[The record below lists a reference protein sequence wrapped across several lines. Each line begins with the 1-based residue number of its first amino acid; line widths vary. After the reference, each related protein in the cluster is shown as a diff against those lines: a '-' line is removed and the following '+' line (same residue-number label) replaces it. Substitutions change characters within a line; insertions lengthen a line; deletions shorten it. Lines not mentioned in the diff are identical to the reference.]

1 MVVVAVI
8 SEDQISF
15 LSLSQQSQ
23 STERNRKHCGLAGLI
38 LSLCV
43 TKVLAKVFCAFVGCL
58 SVDNEWSSF
67 PCCSINVVKQRTMI
81 TVHYTNPFEWLLF
94 QDNWVSRYQK
104 DKTSLEL
111 RQEIMRFR
119 DGSGIN
125 WTIYRQSASRC
136 RQITTPTYHTIFTGW
151 MLLLTPNQ
159 QCQSTEGK

>member
-1 MVVVAVI
+1 MVYLYNGSKTVVVVAVI

-67 PCCSINVVKQRTMI
+67 PCYSINVVKQRTMI
-81 TVHYTNPFEWLLF
+81 TVLYTNPFEWLLF
-94 QDNWVSRYQK
+94 QDN
-104 DKTSLEL
+104 L
-111 RQEIMRFR
+111 
-119 DGSGIN
+119 
-125 WTIYRQSASRC
+125 
-136 RQITTPTYHTIFTGW
+136 
-151 MLLLTPNQ
+151 
-159 QCQSTEGK
+159 GKPVPER